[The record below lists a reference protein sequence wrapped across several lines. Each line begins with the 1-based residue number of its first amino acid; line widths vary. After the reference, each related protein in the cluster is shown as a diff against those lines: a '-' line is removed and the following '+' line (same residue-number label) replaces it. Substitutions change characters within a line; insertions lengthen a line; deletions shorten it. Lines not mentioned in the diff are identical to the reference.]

1 MQKRH
6 DDELINRLEQILTEG
21 CVYISWNELYL
32 WYGMQKLAAGTYRD
46 LTMRWQEISDG
57 KTMTDGTELGDLVF
71 VQSPT
76 KNSPGIYLF
85 GSNMPQAVYE
95 E

>member
-6 DDELINRLEQILTEG
+6 DDELTNRLEKILTDG
-21 CVYISWNELYL
+21 CTYVSWNELYL
-32 WYGMQKLAAGTYRD
+32 WYGVQKLAVGTYRD
-46 LTMRWQEISDG
+46 LAMRWDEISQG
-57 KTMTDGTELGDLVF
+57 KTMPDGSSLGTLVF

-76 KNSPGIYLF
+76 KNTPGIYLF
-85 GSNMPQAVYE
+85 GSEMPQEIYE

>member
-6 DDELINRLEQILTEG
+6 DDELTNRLEQILTGG
-21 CVYISWNELYL
+21 CTYISWNELYL
-32 WYGMQKLAAGTYRD
+32 WYGVQKLAAATYRD
-46 LTMRWQEISDG
+46 LAARWDDVRNGRTTVSGDDLG
-57 KTMTDGTELGDLVF
+57 ELFF

-76 KNSPGIYLF
+76 RASPGIYLF
-85 GSNMPQAVYE
+85 GSNMPQPVYE